1 MRHGG
6 RRSCCWRVPRAA
18 SARTDRQKRL
28 RYQRT
33 GVPHYWMVDPGQ
45 LQIEVWHPESEAGEV
60 WQERSIWFV

>member
-1 MRHGG
+1 
-6 RRSCCWRVPRAA
+6 VPRAA